1 MRNTL
6 QWDILKTNILTN
18 RYLIRNLV
26 VSDFFLT
33 YKQKIVSYQHYYVI
47 SRCGLFFNFSYFR
60 YMENFRNIAPVKV
73 DKATIINLE
82 KGKLPPQV
90 LDLEEAVLGAMM
102 IDKKGV
108 DEVIDILQADAFY
121 KDAHKYI
128 FEAIVQLFTETQP
141 IDLLTVSAQLKKNG
155 KLDIAGGDFYL
166 IQLTQ
171 KISSSA
177 HIEFH
182 SRIILQKFIQ
192 RSLIRISSEIIE
204 DSYDETTDVF
214 DLLDKAESKLYE
226 VTQGNI
232 KRSSETAQ
240 SLVLQA
246 KKRIEEIAG
255 QEGLSGVATG
265 FEKLDK
271 ITSGWQPS
279 DLIIIAARPAMGKT
293 AFVLSM
299 ARNMAIDYGMPV
311 ALFSLE
317 MASVQLITRLIS
329 SETGLSSEKLRTG
342 KLEKHE
348 WEQLSTKVKNL
359 EKAPLYIDDTPS
371 LSIFDLRAKAR
382 RLVSQH
388 GIRIIIVDYLQ
399 LMTAGGNGKGGGN
412 REQEISTISR
422 NLKALAKELNVPV
435 IALSQLSRA
444 VETRGSSKRPL
455 LSDLRES
462 GAIEQDADIVSFLY
476 RPEYYKIDEWDDDE
490 ASPTAGQAEIMIA
503 KHRNGS
509 IENVRL
515 KFIGHLGKFDNLDNY
530 SGSYDDLPSSMNS
543 DDNPFITKNLPSAN
557 ESFGSNLNEDDD
569 DSDVPF

>member
-1 MRNTL
+1 
-6 QWDILKTNILTN
+6 
-18 RYLIRNLV
+18 
-26 VSDFFLT
+26 
-33 YKQKIVSYQHYYVI
+33 
-47 SRCGLFFNFSYFR
+47 
-60 YMENFRNIAPVKV
+60 MENLKNLNPVRT
-73 DKATIINLE
+73 DKSAIINLE
-82 KGKLPPQV
+82 KGKLPPQA

-108 DEVIDILQADAFY
+108 DEVIDILQPEAFY
-121 KDAHKYI
+121 KEAHKHI
-128 FEAIVQLFTETQP
+128 FEAVVQLFNDSQP
-141 IDLLTVSAQLKKNG
+141 IDLLTVSAQLRKNA
-155 KLDIAGGDFYL
+155 KLELAGGDFYL

-192 RSLIRISSEIIE
+192 RSLIKISSEIIE
-204 DSYDETTDVF
+204 ESYDDATDVF

-240 SLVLQA
+240 SLVIQA
-246 KKRIEEIAG
+246 KKRIEEIANK
-255 QEGLSGVATG
+255 EGLSGIATG
-265 FEKLDK
+265 FDKLDK
-271 ITSGWQPS
+271 LTSGWQPS
-279 DLIIIAARPAMGKT
+279 DLIIIAARPGMGKT

-299 ARNMAIDYGMPV
+299 ARNVAIDGNHPV

-317 MASVQLITRLIS
+317 MSSVQLITRLIS

-348 WEQLSTKVKNL
+348 WEQLSIKVKDL
-359 EKAPLYIDDTPS
+359 EKAPLFIDDTPS

-382 RLVSQH
+382 RLASQH
-388 GIRIIIVDYLQ
+388 GIKLIVIDYLQ
-399 LMTAGGNGKGGGN
+399 LMTAGGSKGGGN

-422 NLKALAKELNVPV
+422 NLKALAKELSVPV

-462 GAIEQDADIVSFLY
+462 GAIEQDADIVSFIY

-490 ASPTAGQAEIMIA
+490 HTPTQGQAEFIVA
-503 KHRNGS
+503 KHRNGGLDN
-509 IENVRL
+509 IRL
-515 KFIGHLGKFDNLDNY
+515 KFIGNLGKFDNLEEF
-530 SGSYDDLPSSMNS
+530 SGDFNDLPSKMNH
-543 DDNPFITKNLPSAN
+543 DENPFITKNLPSAN
-557 ESFGSNLNEDDD
+557 DAFGSNMNSIDD